1 MKQSILLVLCLS
13 MAALFSSATA
23 KTMNV
28 QEDQIKD
35 PELPACCTR
44 SKTVTTAVKCEF
56 DGFCQEYHP
65 VAAAEAVSRISS
77 ITDLTF
83 QINIAFKKQ
92 VPVTDADLQKIA
104 DRQPAPQ
111 PPYQALSRWRK
122 AAHRIASRSSDGF
135 CGK

>member
-1 MKQSILLVLCLS
+1 MTEEKQHQTEQDQGVNKLS
-13 MAALFSSATA
+13 S
-23 KTMNV
+23 
-28 QEDQIKD
+28 QQPI
-35 PELPACCTR
+35 P
-44 SKTVTTAVKCEF
+44 TVTTAVKCEF

-104 DRQPAPQ
+104 DSLNSTSIKSLTLIMGSLKKVTGTGLATL
-111 PPYQALSRWRK
+111 AGLN
-122 AAHRIASRSSDGF
+122 AIAQQTLESLNIDF
-135 CGK
+135 QLTIT